1 MRGLPAAAASVK
13 PRANPVMI
21 KHVLSCS
28 DPSQVRLL
36 SPITCRTRPSQEAA
50 TPRLPEMAL
59 YSGTSGG
66 ANTTT
71 ISRSSVILVK

>member
-1 MRGLPAAAASVK
+1 MLLRATRISQDLPDA
-13 PRANPVMI
+13 
-21 KHVLSCS
+21 
-28 DPSQVRLL
+28 
-36 SPITCRTRPSQEAA
+36 TEFWAA
-50 TPRLPEMAL
+50 TNRMAIGCGPAL